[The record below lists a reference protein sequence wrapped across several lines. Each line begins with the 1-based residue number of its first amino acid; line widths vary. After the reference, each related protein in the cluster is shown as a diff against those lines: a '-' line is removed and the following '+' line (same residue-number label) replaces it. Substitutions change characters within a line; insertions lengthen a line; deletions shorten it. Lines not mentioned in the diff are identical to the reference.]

1 MMTVLKPGPLTT
13 VQDGGRRGYRAFG
26 MPVAG
31 AMDRLSYALANVLA
45 GNPPGAA
52 ALEMTLLGATLRL
65 ERDGYVAVC
74 GADMRATLDGE
85 PVANGSG
92 FLVRRGAE
100 LACRSAAAGCRA
112 YLAVHGGIDV
122 PPVLGSRS
130 TYTRGA
136 IGGFQGRALRAGDA
150 LPIGPAGASLP
161 GEARALPAGLLPG
174 CPRELS
180 LRVLLGPQDDHFL
193 PEGVR
198 TFLEAGYPVS
208 NRNDRM
214 GYQLDGPVIAHR
226 DKADIVSDALC
237 PGAIQVPGRGTPI
250 VMMADCQTT
259 GGYAKIATV
268 IGPDLARLA
277 QARFGDTIKFT
288 ACSDEEA
295 VAALHQERETVLG
308 AAAAFRTP
316 ARRRAARR

>member
-31 AMDRLSYALANVLA
+31 AMDRLSFALANVLA

-52 ALEMTLLGATLRL
+52 ALEMTLLGATVRL
-65 ERDGYVAVC
+65 ERDGYLAVC
-74 GADMRATLDGE
+74 GADMHATLDGE
-85 PVANGSG
+85 PVPNGSG
-92 FLVRRGAE
+92 LFARRGAE
-100 LACRSAAAGCRA
+100 LVCRSAATGCRA

-122 PPVLGSRS
+122 PPVLGSTS

-136 IGGFQGRALRAGDA
+136 IGGFQGRALRSGDV

-161 GEARALPAGLLPG
+161 RAARALPAGLLPR

-198 TFLEAGYPVS
+198 TFLESAYPVS

-214 GYQLDGPVIAHR
+214 GYQLDGPLIAHR
-226 DKADIVSDALC
+226 DKPDIVSDALC
-237 PGAIQVPGRGTPI
+237 PGAIQVPGCGTPI

-277 QARFGDTIKFT
+277 QARFGDTVRFM

-295 VAALHQERETVLG
+295 VEALREEREAVIG
-308 AAAAFRTP
+308 AAAAFRAP
-316 ARRRAARR
+316 ARRRAARG

>member
-31 AMDRLSYALANVLA
+31 AMDRLSFALANVLS

-52 ALEMTLLGATLRL
+52 ALEMTLLGATVRL
-65 ERDGYVAVC
+65 EHDGYLAVC
-74 GADMRATLDGE
+74 GADMGTTLDGE
-85 PVANGSG
+85 PVPNGSG
-92 FLVRRGAE
+92 FPARRGAE
-100 LACRSAAAGCRA
+100 LVCRSAATGCRA

-122 PPVLGSRS
+122 PTVLGSSS
-130 TYTRGA
+130 TYTRA
-136 IGGFQGRALRAGDA
+136 AVGGFQGRALRSGDV
-150 LPIGPAGASLP
+150 LPVGPAGASP
-161 GEARALPAGLLPG
+161 PRGARALPARLLPD
-174 CPRELS
+174 CPRQLS
-180 LRVLLGPQDDHFL
+180 LRVLLGPQEDHFL

-198 TFLEAGYPVS
+198 TFLESAYAVS

-214 GYQLDGPVIAHR
+214 GYQLDGPAIGHR
-226 DKADIVSDALC
+226 DKPDIVSDALC

-268 IGPDLARLA
+268 IGPDLALLA
-277 QARFGDTIKFT
+277 QARFGDTVRFV
-288 ACSDEEA
+288 ACSEEEA
-295 VAALHQERETVLG
+295 VAALREERVTVAG
-308 AAAAFRTP
+308 AAAAFRAP
-316 ARRRAARR
+316 ARRRAARG